1 MLHNFLP
8 QFLPFTIAFA
18 DDATATA
25 TTPTFITN
33 ILGYAGGIGGA
44 VVAIFLIV
52 SIVKD
57 AISLANGQGST
68 SIWKIIGKV
77 ALLILMIGIIFL
89 AMNYGVLGNKA
100 KDIGQAALNTGADL
114 VNNVI

>member
-8 QFLPFTIAFA
+8 FLIASA
-18 DDATATA
+18 SATAA
-25 TTPTFITN
+25 APTTPEFVTK

-52 SIVKD
+52 FIVKD
-57 AISLANGQGST
+57 AISLSNGQGST

-100 KDIGQAALNTGADL
+100 KDIGEAALNTGADL
-114 VNNVI
+114 VGNIV